1 MRGALSGG
9 AVDVD
14 CGEEERVIL
23 LGHFYYNDTMCETS
37 SEQWWIF
44 LFPSQ
49 RGIGFPVI
57 VKCKGVNHFISNLC

>member
-23 LGHFYYNDTMCETS
+23 LGHFYYNDTVCGCVKLLLS
-37 SEQWWIF
+37 S
-44 LFPSQ
+44 
-49 RGIGFPVI
+49 GGFFCFRPREE
-57 VKCKGVNHFISNLC
+57 